1 MAKKP
6 VKTTDAKKS
15 SPRAQRIKAADLAA
29 PEVERPIV
37 TAVEPSLDE
46 IRDRAYQI
54 FRMGVNQSD
63 PVADWFQA
71 ERELKTEPSV

>member
-6 VKTTDAKKS
+6 ENKTEIKK
-15 SPRAQRIKAADLAA
+15 PRAKRVKAAKAAA
-29 PEVERPIV
+29 PEAETPVAT
-37 TAVEPSLDE
+37 TAAGPSSEE

-54 FRMGVNQSD
+54 FRTGVNQSD

-71 ERELKTEPSV
+71 ERELKAGSRV